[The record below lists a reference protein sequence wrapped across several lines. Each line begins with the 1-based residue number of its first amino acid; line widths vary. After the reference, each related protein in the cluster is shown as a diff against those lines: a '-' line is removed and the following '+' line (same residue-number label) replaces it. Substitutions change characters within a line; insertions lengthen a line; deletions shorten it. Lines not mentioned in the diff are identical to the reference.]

1 MGIIRTVHFTA
12 DPARA
17 EEFIVK
23 RAELI
28 SAIRAA
34 FAGLTEARLARV
46 GEDTWIDMWRWD
58 SAANMEAA
66 LAGGPSL
73 PEAAAAFSLT
83 RDISFEVAE
92 LVDER

>member
-1 MGIIRTVHFTA
+1 MAIIRTTRFTA
-12 DPARA
+12 DPDQAGEIIAR
-17 EEFIVK
+17 

-46 GEDTWIDMWRWD
+46 GEDTWIDTWRWD
-58 SAANMEAA
+58 SAANMETA
-66 LAGGPSL
+66 LAAAPTL

-83 RDISFEVAE
+83 RDLSTENAE
-92 LVDER
+92 LIDER

>member
-1 MGIIRTVHFTA
+1 MAIIRTVRFTA
-12 DPARA
+12 DPAQA
-17 EEFIVK
+17 GEIIVR

-28 SAIRAA
+28 SAIRAS

-46 GEDTWIDMWRWD
+46 GENTWVDMWRWD
-58 SAANMEAA
+58 STANMDAA
-66 LAGGPSL
+66 LADGPAF

-92 LVDER
+92 VVDER